1 MATRYLMS
9 HLERM
14 KMLTNSEAGITVANV
29 QAELAAE
36 IKGHRL
42 RKRRLNALLAVL
54 KAEAAGQ
61 RLLPGVE
68 EKATATAA
76 KEKP

>member
-1 MATRYLMS
+1 
-9 HLERM
+9 
-14 KMLTNSEAGITVANV
+14 MLTNSDKKITVEGV
-29 QAELAAE
+29 QAEINTLTAE
-36 IKGHRL
+36 FRL

>member
-1 MATRYLMS
+1 
-9 HLERM
+9 
-14 KMLTNSEAGITVANV
+14 MLTNSDKKITVEGV
-29 QAELAAE
+29 QAEINTLTAE
-36 IKGHRL
+36 FRL
-42 RKRRLNALLAVL
+42 RKRRLTALLAVL